1 MASPEYWLDTS
12 ALIESKKRWYRFDV
26 VPGFWSF
33 IDSKVSDGVICSPV
47 AVYDELV
54 KRTDDDLAAWAK
66 ERKGMPFFMDPSQAV
81 QGSLNDIANYVNS
94 EYGSVKAAN
103 DFLDGADPWMVA
115 YARVH
120 GGTVITLETGAVAGR
135 TPRVKLPIVCDYFEV
150 AWDSLFEMLD
160 HLGMRLSG

>member
-33 IDSKVSDGVICSPV
+33 IDNKVSDGVICSPV

-54 KRTDDDLAAWAK
+54 ERTDDDLARWAK
-66 ERKGMPFFMDPSQAV
+66 DRKGMPFFMDPSQAV
-81 QGSLNDIANYVNS
+81 QDSVSDVANYVKS
-94 EYGSVKAAN
+94 EYGLVKAAN

-115 YARVH
+115 YARAH
-120 GGTVITLETGAVAGR
+120 GGTVITLEAGAVPGR
-135 TPRVKLPIVCDYFEV
+135 TPKVKLPIICDYFGVE
-150 AWDSLFEMLD
+150 WDSLFEMLD
-160 HLGMRLSG
+160 RLGMRLSG